1 MKSKA
6 EKFVKNLCG
15 NTAKKKYK
23 GRYKTMANQ
32 EGKSKYTRAQKRAY
46 YSGMGYA
53 TAYHN
58 KQINFATPENKESF
72 KAGYKQGVAMA
83 KQTPDKYPPL
93 TVKKS
98 RGKKAKKSADPAK
111 VVVEIKQ

>member
-1 MKSKA
+1 MQSKA
-6 EKFVKNLCG
+6 EKFVKIFGEILRR
-15 NTAKKKYK
+15 KKYK

-32 EGKSKYTRAQKRAY
+32 KGKSKYTRAQKRAY

-58 KQINFATPENKESF
+58 KAIKFDTPENRSSF
-72 KAGYKQGVAMA
+72 EAGWKQGTAMA
-83 KQTPDKYPPL
+83 RSKPDKYPPL
-93 TVKKS
+93 TAKKS
-98 RGKKAKKSADPAK
+98 RGKKAKKSTDPAK

>member
-6 EKFVKNLCG
+6 EQFVKNLCG

-23 GRYKTMANQ
+23 GRYRTMANQ
-32 EGKSKYTRAQKRAY
+32 KGKSKYTRAQKRAY

-58 KQINFATPENKESF
+58 KAINFETPENRSSF
-72 KAGYKQGVAMA
+72 EAGWKQGTAMA
-83 KQTPDKYPPL
+83 RSKPDKYPPL
-93 TVKKS
+93 TAKKS